1 MILKHFSTTFSVFI
15 LLLSSSQYVAS
26 GKQEEPLKIFSQ
38 NQIKAL
44 NQGSI
49 NNLSATMIKQIFPK
63 LTINQKLL
71 LKDQQLKELSSK
83 QKDEVRILKK
93 PASNTNILIKAETN
107 NTKLKK
113 IIDLINKPNQSAKQ
127 SKDIEQALK
136 QYNEL
141 KNLIEKNQ
149 VNNNLEMKSRGI
161 EMLQNKLMS
170 QFKITDSMLNSVQ
183 SAAPASTSSK
193 VATPVPVTSSTT
205 AMQPPTT
212 ITAPTVIAT
221 LLNPS
226 TPNSTSTSVARVI
239 VPEFSADSTIVS
251 NIKDSTSFDVEF
263 KKVFDD
269 LANED
274 NTASI
279 YSKMLD
285 GKTDLFI
292 LDDSSQLNSFK
303 QTLQTLLAL
312 QSKIELSSSQRKFSK
327 LTKPDKYTLDDSN
340 GTETGF
346 AESIIFKPSTIKA
359 FQTESMIWLW
369 YIIMMFVQNAIDW
382 TDDYSKKTSISNAE
396 KIIRSAIT
404 GENY

>member
-1 MILKHFSTTFSVFI
+1 LISF
-15 LLLSSSQYVAS
+15 SQYVAS
-26 GKQEEPLKIFSQ
+26 GKIKLFSY
-38 NQIKAL
+38 NEIKAL
-44 NQGSI
+44 NADSI
-49 NNLSATMIKQIFPK
+49 NKLSPTMIKQIFTK

-71 LKDQQLKELSSK
+71 LKGQQLTELSIK

-93 PASNTNILIKAETN
+93 PESTGNTDILINAEKN
-107 NTKLKK
+107 NAKLKK
-113 IIDLINKPNQSAKQ
+113 IIDSINKPNQSA
-127 SKDIEQALK
+127 IEQALK

-141 KNLIEKNQ
+141 KKLIEKNQ
-149 VNNNLEMKSRGI
+149 INTNLKMKSNSI
-161 EMLQNKLMS
+161 AILNTKLMS
-170 QFKITDSMLNSVQ
+170 QFKITDSILNSVQ
-183 SAAPASTSSK
+183 SAAPAQ
-193 VATPVPVTSSTT
+193 VTPAQVTPAQVTPAQVTPVTSSIT
-205 AMQPPTT
+205 AMQPAT
-212 ITAPTVIAT
+212 TAPTVIAT
-221 LLNPS
+221 LSNPS
-226 TPNSTSTSVARVI
+226 TAQAISIAVTKPAATITS
-239 VPEFSADSTIVS
+239 PEFIADSTIVS

-292 LDDSSQLNSFK
+292 LDDSSKFNSFK

-327 LTKPDKYTLDDSN
+327 LTKPDKYTLDDAN

-346 AESIIFKPSTIKA
+346 AESIVFRPSTIQA

-369 YIIMMFVQNAIDW
+369 YIILMFAQNAISW
-382 TDDYSKKTSISNAE
+382 TDDSSKKVSISNAE